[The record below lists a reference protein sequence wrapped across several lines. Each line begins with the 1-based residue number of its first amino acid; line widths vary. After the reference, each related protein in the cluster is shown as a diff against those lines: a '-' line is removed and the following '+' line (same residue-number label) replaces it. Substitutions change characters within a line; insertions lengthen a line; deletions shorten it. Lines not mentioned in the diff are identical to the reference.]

1 MKILKYIGIVLLS
14 IVAIYGCKKDNSS
27 TNFIELPEFR
37 VDTTGQSII
46 ETRVG
51 QTEIQF
57 DPKVVYKG
65 DTSKLSYLWRMYDL
79 ASNNPGQVFRTDTL
93 GKQKMLKAPIL
104 RPAGTYWLELQV
116 TTPAGL
122 KAIAQYLFIVQTPVP
137 YGWLVAYETSD
148 GANTDIAHVRTGE
161 IVKGLTTDEIAMKL
175 YSTRN
180 GAPLAGKPVQ
190 FYNSTYIFSTK
201 DAARV
206 NSADYGK
213 TMGFQ
218 DAFVNAVPAPNVEGL
233 VGTNFLINNGIA
245 YWYYSFATRFINTI
259 TLTDDKGYK
268 AAPRAVS
275 VLGANVNR
283 GFFDEKNKRF
293 IRMLT
298 NESGEGT
305 PFGPPA
311 VPPTVTPRFTLYN
324 MNKDLLSDVVVGV
337 SSNTNRYGFFRDLDG
352 SKTWMYGINFN
363 TPNNPDA
370 AMFEL
375 NAVPV
380 LASGIN
386 QAKFFD
392 LGNVSAMAVC
402 ASATTVYGFSYGTSI
417 QDATAGYTVPAGEE
431 ITCLKIFKNQGSG
444 YSTAETQNN
453 KILMLAT
460 WSAASSTGK
469 LYLLPLNPV
478 TGAVGSTP
486 LKVLSGFGKIRDMI
500 LKAS

>member
-1 MKILKYIGIVLLS
+1 MKVLKFIGIVLFT
-14 IVAIYGCKKDNSS
+14 IGVIFGCKKDNSNIS
-27 TNFIELPEFR
+27 LIELPEFR
-37 VDTTGQSII
+37 IDTTGQSII
-46 ETRVG
+46 ETKVG
-51 QTEIQF
+51 QTEIAF
-57 DPKVVYKG
+57 NPKVIYNG
-65 DTSKLSYLWRMYDL
+65 DTTTLSYLWRMYDL
-79 ASNNPGQVFRTDTL
+79 TGNNPGQVYRTDTL
-93 GKQKMLKAPIL
+93 GNKKTLKAPIL
-104 RPAGTYWLELQV
+104 RAAGRYWLELQV

-137 YGWLVAYETSD
+137 YGWLVAYETAD
-148 GANTDIAHVRTGE
+148 GANTDVAHIRTSE
-161 IVKGLTTDEIAMKL
+161 IVKGLTADEVTMKL
-175 YSTRN
+175 YSNRN
-180 GAPLAGKPVQ
+180 GAPLAGQPVQ

-218 DAFVNAVPAPNVEGL
+218 DAFVNAAPAPNVEGL

-245 YWYYSFATRFINTI
+245 YWYYSFATRFINSI

-268 AAPRAVS
+268 ASPRAVS
-275 VLGANVNR
+275 VLGANVSR

-305 PFGPPA
+305 PFGPPTVAPA
-311 VPPTVTPRFTLYN
+311 VKPRFTLYN
-324 MNKDLLSDVVVGV
+324 VNKNLLSDVVVGV
-337 SSNTNRYGFFRDLDG
+337 SSNTIRYGFFRDMDG
-352 SKTWMYGINFN
+352 AKTWMYGINFT
-363 TPNNPDA
+363 TPDNPDA

-375 NAVPV
+375 NAIPI
-380 LASGIN
+380 LAGGIN
-386 QAKFFD
+386 QAKFFE

-417 QDATAGYTVPAGEE
+417 QDASEGYTVQAGEE

-444 YSTAETQNN
+444 YSPAETQNN

-460 WSAASSTGK
+460 WNAASSTGK
-469 LYLLPLNPV
+469 LYMLPLNPV
-478 TGAVGSTP
+478 TGTVGPTP
-486 LKVLSGFGKIRDMI
+486 LKVISGFGKIKDMI
-500 LKAS
+500 IKAS